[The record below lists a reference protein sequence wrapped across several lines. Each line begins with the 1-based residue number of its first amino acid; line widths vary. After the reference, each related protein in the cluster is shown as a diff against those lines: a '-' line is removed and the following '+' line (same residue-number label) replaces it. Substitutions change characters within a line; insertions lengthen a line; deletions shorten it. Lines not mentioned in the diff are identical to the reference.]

1 MGQNFFSGAQ
11 GQGFDGELSGRAS
24 ARTMGGVKKVS
35 PKPTVVQQ
43 LREALVAR
51 VHHAVVLP
59 VKGQPSVLR
68 IEGPGALSGA
78 AEALLVGHEKAL
90 TRSGF
95 RVVECVGVDPRD
107 ERGRHG
113 KIRAEIP
120 REGEPWQWQRWS
132 GEEQQERVMSGDDG
146 RTPPRL
152 VEAPKPALAPV
163 FSLSDA
169 RKKASRR
176 RPS

>member
-1 MGQNFFSGAQ
+1 M
-11 GQGFDGELSGRAS
+11 
-24 ARTMGGVKKVS
+24 KKLS

-51 VHHAVVLP
+51 VHYAVVLP

-78 AEALLVGHEKAL
+78 AEALVVGHEKAL

-113 KIRAEIP
+113 KIRAGIP
-120 REGEPWQWQRWS
+120 REGEPWQWERWT
-132 GEEQQERVMSGDDG
+132 GEAQQERVMSGEDG
-146 RTPPRL
+146 RPAPRS
-152 VEAPKPALAPV
+152 VEAPKPALAAV
-163 FSLSDA
+163 LSLSDA
-169 RKKASRR
+169 RKKAARR
-176 RPS
+176 GRS